1 MRDKSSVIAYQS
13 VRALMLWLIIR
24 QLRSRNAA
32 ARRLAAEQLLQS
44 PRRGAFKALRA
55 ALQDEDTQVRMTAA
69 LAMGKLE
76 IEECGEPLISVL
88 QDREVED
95 GACLALFVENRP
107 DIPAGTV
114 EGALEGFLRLPDL
127 PAT

>member
-1 MRDKSSVIAYQS
+1 
-13 VRALMLWLIIR
+13 
-24 QLRSRNAA
+24 
-32 ARRLAAEQLLQS
+32 
-44 PRRGAFKALRA
+44 
-55 ALQDEDTQVRMTAA
+55 MTAA

-127 PAT
+127 PTT